1 MAVDSCRHLAHH
13 RLFPN
18 ERHMKKMYAM
28 LCLFGFMAG
37 CNASEPPPLTP
48 EQYKAQYEAKQEA
61 ERLKAEANSKQLVI
75 PPAGGYAEIQLNIV
89 CLQGIQYYHRISGH
103 SVWFAPV
110 MNRYS
115 RTAEDCK

>member
-1 MAVDSCRHLAHH
+1 MDSGSHLAHH
-13 RLFPN
+13 RLSPI
-18 ERHMKKMYAM
+18 EGAMKKMYMM

-37 CNASEPPPLTP
+37 CGANEEPKQLTP

-75 PPAGGYAEIQLNIV
+75 PPSGGYGEIQLSIV
-89 CLQGIQYYHRISGH
+89 CLQGIQYYHRLSGH

-110 MNRYS
+110 INKYS
-115 RTAEDCK
+115 RAAEDCK